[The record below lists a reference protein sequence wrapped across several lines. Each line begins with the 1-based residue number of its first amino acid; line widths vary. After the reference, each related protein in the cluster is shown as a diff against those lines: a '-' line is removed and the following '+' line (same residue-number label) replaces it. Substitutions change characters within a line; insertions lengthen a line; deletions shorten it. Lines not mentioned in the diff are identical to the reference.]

1 MSYMVLL
8 NAWLKERREEDLQ
21 ALPPSLYQELGAYI
35 MRLREETRMM
45 ERGTTRSRISERERE
60 NVEKMV
66 EDLFRLR
73 LRKIILTELSGEE
86 VEAEM
91 LTMEER
97 RFLLELKRALS
108 EHQENLKS
116 ILRGRAP
123 EVKARPRGSEFK
135 VIRILEH
142 IPAIMGIDL
151 KTYGPFKPE
160 DVAAIPAENAENLI
174 RRGLAVEVEVEED
187 SP

>member
-1 MSYMVLL
+1 MSYMELL
-8 NAWLKERREEDLQ
+8 KAWLKERHEEDLQ
-21 ALPPSLYQELGAYI
+21 ALPPSLYKEVGAYI
-35 MRLREETRMM
+35 LRMREETRMM

-60 NVEKMV
+60 NVEKMI

-91 LTMEER
+91 LTREER
-97 RFLLELKRALS
+97 RFLLELKRAIS

-116 ILRGRAP
+116 ILRGRGP
-123 EVKARPRGSEFK
+123 EVKAKPRKRSELK

-142 IPAIMGIDL
+142 IPAIIGIDM

-160 DVAAIPAENAENLI
+160 DVAALPAENAENLI
-174 RRGLAVEVEVEED
+174 RRGLAVEVEED

>member
-1 MSYMVLL
+1 MSYMELL
-8 NAWLKERREEDLQ
+8 KAWLKERHEEDLQ
-21 ALPPSLYQELGAYI
+21 ALSPSLYKEVGEYM
-35 MRLREETRMM
+35 MRMREETRMM
-45 ERGTTRSRISERERE
+45 ERGTMRSRISERERE
-60 NVEKMV
+60 NVEKMI

-86 VEAEM
+86 VEVEM

-97 RFLLELKRALS
+97 RFLLELKRDLS

-116 ILRGRAP
+116 ILRGRVP
-123 EVKARPRGSEFK
+123 ELKAKPRRSGFK

-142 IPAIMGIDL
+142 IPAIIGIDL

-160 DVAAIPAENAENLI
+160 DVAAIPVENAENLI
-174 RRGLAVEVEVEED
+174 RRGLAVEVEED

>member
-1 MSYMVLL
+1 MSYMELL
-8 NAWLKERREEDLQ
+8 KAWLKERQEEDLQ
-21 ALPPSLYQELGAYI
+21 ALPPSLYTEVGGYI
-35 MRLREETRMM
+35 MRMREETRMM

-60 NVEKMV
+60 NVEKMI

-73 LRKIILTELSGEE
+73 LRKIVLAELSGKE
-86 VEAEM
+86 VEAER

-97 RFLLELKRALS
+97 SFLFELKRALS

-116 ILRGRAP
+116 ILRGRVP
-123 EVKARPRGSEFK
+123 EVKAKPRRRSDLK

-160 DVAAIPAENAENLI
+160 DVAAIPEENAENLI
-174 RRGLAVEVEVEED
+174 RRGLAVEVEEE